1 MRLDPHPG
9 AEPGA
14 RWHALVWRR
23 RGDMALRVFA
33 AVPLGY
39 AVASV
44 WAMALAR
51 LLPGD
56 RAEATVTA
64 TLVAFALCAAA
75 AMWSFAARSG
85 WRAVWTLALLGFVA
99 GAATWLSISST
110 GRL

>member
-1 MRLDPHPG
+1 MN
-9 AEPGA
+9 
-14 RWHALVWRR
+14 ALPSRSGVAWRR
-23 RGDMALRVFA
+23 RADMTLRIFA

-39 AVASV
+39 AVASL

-56 RAEATVTA
+56 RAEASVAA
-64 TLVAFALCAAA
+64 TLIAFALCAFA

-85 WRAVWTLALLGFVA
+85 WRAVATLTMLGAVA
-99 GAATWLSISST
+99 GGVSWISLASS